1 MGQRIVKSLRKS
13 MMVSL
18 KKLKSETEQV
28 VVGQL
33 ETARMVE
40 MTRKLGSEI
49 GFLGKYLSIYH
60 HKTLR
65 GGPRAMPSGVCQ
77 GNLCI
82 NAVCV
87 PAEWHEQ
94 EGFLGREM

>member
-1 MGQRIVKSLRKS
+1 MGQRIVKSLRKR
-13 MMVSL
+13 MMVSF
-18 KKLKSETEQV
+18 KKLKSETEQMV
-28 VVGQL
+28 V

-49 GFLGKYLSIYH
+49 GFLGKFLSIYH

-77 GNLCI
+77 GRLCI
-82 NAVCV
+82 NEVCV
-87 PAEWHEQ
+87 SAEWHEQ
-94 EGFLGREM
+94 EGFFRREM